1 MVTLPRCQQTLCCAA
16 CVQSSSKQLLM
27 AVGLYSR
34 NTKAAWVPSRPTA
47 VPRPWAPFSWP
58 QSMLPSLYPMPGA
71 EAAPTPPKVNTIH
84 IYHHC
89 NLPPGP
95 TSHQAQLWGEVG
107 DNTPFGPDGE
117 NLILHIQAS
126 KSWPFSPA
134 SLEAFH
140 TQVFQVWGEKSST
153 SMSYLSPLDCQASC
167 IFNCCW
173 PSQPPQSRWPWHGR
187 SHCKETK
194 TKAALSP
201 SRIHLV
207 KFYSHVQRQQWF
219 LTIETN
225 IPVGFI

>member
-47 VPRPWAPFSWP
+47 VPRPWAPLSWP

-71 EAAPTPPKVNTIH
+71 EAAPTPPKVNTIR

-95 TSHQAQLWGEVG
+95 TSHQTQLWGKVG

-153 SMSYLSPLDCQASC
+153 SMSYLSPLDCPPWTAKQAVYL
-167 IFNCCW
+167 I
-173 PSQPPQSRWPWHGR
+173 
-187 SHCKETK
+187 
-194 TKAALSP
+194 AADPLNPLRAGGPGMAGATARKQKPRQHWVQAEFIWLSF
-201 SRIHLV
+201 IHM
-207 KFYSHVQRQQWF
+207 YRGSS
-219 LTIETN
+219 
-225 IPVGFI
+225 GF